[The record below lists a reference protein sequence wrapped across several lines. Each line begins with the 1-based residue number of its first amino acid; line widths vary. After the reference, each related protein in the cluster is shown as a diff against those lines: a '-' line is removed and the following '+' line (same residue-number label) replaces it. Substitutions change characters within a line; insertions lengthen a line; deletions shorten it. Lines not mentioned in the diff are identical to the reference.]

1 MKVREP
7 RNWNLRPAEAR
18 ELQERLRRR
27 VVLVDRWKP
36 IRTVA
41 GADIALDARSGV
53 GFSGVVVYR
62 FPDLVEVE
70 RRHATRKL
78 TFPYIPGL
86 LAFRE
91 IPVLLAAIRKL
102 TIVPDLI
109 FCDGHGLAHPRWFG
123 IACHLG
129 LLLDRPTVGVA
140 KSRLVGQYEEPAD
153 VSGAWSPLTDRG
165 DRIGAVLRTRPG
177 TLPVFVSPGHRISL
191 KSALRFTMAT
201 YEGYRIPK
209 PTREAHAYVG
219 RLKRGR

>member
-18 ELQERLRRR
+18 ELQERLRWR

-78 TFPYIPGL
+78 TFP
-86 LAFRE
+86 
-91 IPVLLAAIRKL
+91 
-102 TIVPDLI
+102 
-109 FCDGHGLAHPRWFG
+109 
-123 IACHLG
+123 
-129 LLLDRPTVGVA
+129 
-140 KSRLVGQYEEPAD
+140 
-153 VSGAWSPLTDRG
+153 
-165 DRIGAVLRTRPG
+165 
-177 TLPVFVSPGHRISL
+177 
-191 KSALRFTMAT
+191 
-201 YEGYRIPK
+201 
-209 PTREAHAYVG
+209 
-219 RLKRGR
+219 

>member
-1 MKVREP
+1 MMVRELHK
-7 RNWNLRPAEAR
+7 WNLTPAEAR

-27 VVLVDRWKP
+27 VVRVDRWKP

-91 IPVLLAAIRKL
+91 IPVLLAAFRKL
-102 TIVPDLI
+102 KVLPDLI
-109 FCDGHGLAHPRWFG
+109 FCDGQGLAHPRRFG

-153 VSGAWSPLTDRG
+153 VSGAWSPLTAGG

-177 TLPVFVSPGHRISL
+177 TRPVFVSPGNRISL
-191 KSALRFTMAT
+191 KSALRLTMAT

-209 PTREAHAYVG
+209 PTREADAYVG